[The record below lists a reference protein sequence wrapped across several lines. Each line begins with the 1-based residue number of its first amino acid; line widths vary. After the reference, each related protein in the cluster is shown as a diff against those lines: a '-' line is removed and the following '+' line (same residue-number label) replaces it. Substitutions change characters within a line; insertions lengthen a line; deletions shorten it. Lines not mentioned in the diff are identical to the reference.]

1 MELTIWSG
9 NLRSQVLEACN
20 SKGCP
25 PRHFELPDIKVDAF
39 LNDIQG
45 GLQKALSQDPLL
57 KSQMMEAGASVMR
70 DLAHL
75 MAYWVGMAET
85 EITKIAENPALSDA
99 AKNTQIQVIAGKL
112 PNNLALTKQQILPKV
127 QAAAKRSSSPK
138 HWRSWRG

>member
-45 GLQKALSQDPLL
+45 GLQ

>member
-1 MELTIWSG
+1 M
-9 NLRSQVLEACN
+9 
-20 SKGCP
+20 
-25 PRHFELPDIKVDAF
+25 DAF

-57 KSQMMEAGASVMR
+57 KGQMMEAGASVMR